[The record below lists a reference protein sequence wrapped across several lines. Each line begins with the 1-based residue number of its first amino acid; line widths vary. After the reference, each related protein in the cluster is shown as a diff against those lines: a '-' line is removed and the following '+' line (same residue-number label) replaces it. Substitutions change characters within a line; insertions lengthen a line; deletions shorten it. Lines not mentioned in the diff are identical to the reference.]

1 MTWLV
6 QPSLVNEPFSDPGLF
21 IDFRFGRRALLF
33 DLGDLTPLSPRQLM
47 RVTHAF
53 VSHTHMDHFAG
64 FDRLLRVCLHRTT
77 PLHLIGPVGVA
88 DRVEHKL
95 SAYTLN
101 LLDAGSI
108 DFVIV
113 AAEFS
118 GAGFDQ
124 VCEFRA
130 REAFRRRES
139 AAVHLSPGLLL
150 DEEEFRVESTV
161 VDHGIPC
168 LAFAFEEKLRVN
180 VWREGL
186 RRLGLPV
193 GPWLREAKRAAR
205 QGAPDTSQ
213 VLVCDGQAI
222 SLGELKRHALR
233 TARGQKIAYVVD
245 VAWEEQNIEKV
256 VALARDADQLFI
268 EAPFLD
274 VDANIAAE
282 RWHLT
287 ARQSGTIANRA
298 HVGRLIPFHFSA
310 RYRDRADDLTREAEE
325 AFQMSEPKLPDWA
338 SEAERLRR

>member
-33 DLGDLTPLSPRQLM
+33 DLGDVTPLSPRQLL
-47 RVTHAF
+47 RVTHGF

-64 FDRLLRVCLHRTT
+64 FDRLLRVCLHRTR
-77 PLHLIGPVGVA
+77 PLYLIGPTGFV

-95 SAYTLN
+95 SAYTSN
-101 LLDAGSI
+101 LLDAGSV

-118 GAGFDQ
+118 GAGFDR

-130 REAFRRRES
+130 REAFRRRTKT
-139 AAVHLSPGLLL
+139 AVRLPPGLLL
-150 DEEEFRVESTV
+150 DEEEFQVEGTV
-161 VDHGIPC
+161 LNHGIPC

-193 GPWLREAKRAAR
+193 GPWLREAKRAVR

-213 VLVCDGQAI
+213 VCVRDGLAI
-222 SLGELKRHALR
+222 SLGDLKQHALR

-245 VAWEEQNIEKV
+245 LAYDEQNIEKV

-274 VDANIAAE
+274 EDANIAAE

-287 ARQSGTIANRA
+287 ARQSGSIANRA
-298 HVGRLIPFHFSA
+298 HVAHLIPFHFSA
-310 RYRDRADDLTREAEE
+310 RYRDRAVELTREAEE
-325 AFQMSEPKLPDWA
+325 AFRMTEPKLPN
-338 SEAERLRR
+338 